1 MNNSVLDYTKRINN
15 LTLVLS
21 IGSFFK
27 YSPKVV
33 EKRIITSKY
42 FTLFNKNL
50 LNAQSYI
57 SSSILVKEMF
67 PEIEIND
74 FNNTFVE
81 FEWIAMMYLYI
92 IDKTGFNFETLFT
105 YIDIETALQ
114 MFKIYHEM
122 DLSASYDRFAELYRA
137 KSIVKSKMSQLGLTN
152 QEVAL
157 QTSISLPMIDALKN
171 RHRDVR
177 KLEVQKALML
187 ANTLNIQIE
196 TLLNN

>member
-1 MNNSVLDYTKRINN
+1 MNNSVLDYTKRIND

-42 FTLFNKNL
+42 FSLFNNDL
-50 LNAQSYI
+50 LEIKSYI
-57 SSSILVKEMF
+57 SSSILVKEIF
-67 PEIEIND
+67 PEINIDD

-122 DLSASYDRFAELYRA
+122 DLSASYDRFTELYHT

-152 QEVAL
+152 LEVSM

-171 RHRDVR
+171 RHRDIR